1 MQAIL
6 ALDQGTTSSRAI
18 VYDAHGGVL
27 GTAQQ
32 DFPQYFPQP
41 GWVEHD
47 PGEIWQSQYR
57 VMIQAVE
64 RAGIPWSA
72 IAGLGLTNQRETTLL
87 WDRATGEPLHRA
99 IVWQDRR
106 TARLCDDLRRDG
118 HERLFRERTG
128 LLLDPYFSGTKL
140 RWLLDHVPGARRRAE
155 AGELAFGTVD
165 SWLIWQL
172 TGGRLHLTDASNAS
186 RTLLCNIH
194 SGDWDPD
201 LLAALDIPA
210 ALLPEIIDSSGV
222 CGTTCCAG
230 VPEGIPIAGVAGDQ
244 QAALYGQGCHEAG
257 LAKCTYGTGAFLL
270 MHTGER
276 PIASANR
283 LLTTVAWR
291 IGGRTA
297 YALEG
302 SVFIAGAVV
311 QWLRDGLGLIRS
323 SDEIEALARQVPD
336 TGGVYLVPAFAGLG
350 APHWDPDARGIL
362 VGMTRGT
369 ERPHIARA
377 ALESMAFQATEVIG
391 AMEVDAGL
399 AVKELRV
406 DGGASAND
414 LLMQFQ
420 ADLLGAPV
428 LRPADTEATAAGA
441 AALAARAVGL
451 NGARPSAE
459 AAFTAFSPRL
469 SRYEVEQRMAT
480 WQRAVRRAGGWARDD
495 D

>member
-1 MQAIL
+1 M
-6 ALDQGTTSSRAI
+6 
-18 VYDAHGGVL
+18 
-27 GTAQQ
+27 
-32 DFPQYFPQP
+32 
-41 GWVEHD
+41 
-47 PGEIWQSQYR
+47 
-57 VMIQAVE
+57 
-64 RAGIPWSA
+64 
-72 IAGLGLTNQRETTLL
+72 
-87 WDRATGEPLHRA
+87 
-99 IVWQDRR
+99 
-106 TARLCDDLRRDG
+106 
-118 HERLFRERTG
+118 
-128 LLLDPYFSGTKL
+128 
-140 RWLLDHVPGARRRAE
+140 PGARRRAE

-302 SVFIAGAVV
+302 V
-311 QWLRDGLGLIRS
+311 S
-323 SDEIEALARQVPD
+323 SSPARWCS
-336 TGGVYLVPAFAGLG
+336 GC
-350 APHWDPDARGIL
+350 
-362 VGMTRGT
+362 GT
-369 ERPHIARA
+369 DW
-377 ALESMAFQATEVIG
+377 G
-391 AMEVDAGL
+391 
-399 AVKELRV
+399 
-406 DGGASAND
+406 
-414 LLMQFQ
+414 
-420 ADLLGAPV
+420 
-428 LRPADTEATAAGA
+428 
-441 AALAARAVGL
+441 
-451 NGARPSAE
+451 
-459 AAFTAFSPRL
+459 
-469 SRYEVEQRMAT
+469 
-480 WQRAVRRAGGWARDD
+480 
-495 D
+495 